1 MRRLIVIVIG
11 CLLTICEL
19 WVGAQTEETSPPVT
33 GAIRVETPPVLDG
46 DVLGDPAWEN
56 ALIATAF
63 VQNRPDE
70 GQVAS
75 ERTEVRV
82 VFTEDTVYFGVVC
95 YDREPQSII
104 VTDSRR
110 DSSLEDSDSFQI
122 ILDTFLDQQN
132 GFVFGTSPSGQEYD
146 GQLVNE
152 GTGGSGM
159 GRGGQTSGAG
169 GGFNLNWDGVW
180 QVQTLITNIGW
191 SAEFAIPFRTIRFP
205 ARAEQT
211 WGVNFQRNIRRR
223 NEAVYWAPL
232 PRQFDLFRVSMA
244 GELEGLEAPEGLW
257 RTAQLTPYV
266 VGESVNRYDDGSQ
279 ELTFLGDVG
288 GDFKYGVTSGLT
300 LDLTYNTDF
309 AQVEVDDEQVN
320 LDRFN
325 LFFPEKRP
333 FFLENAGAFT
343 VTNSGGAAF
352 NDPGQTELFFSRRI
366 GIGPQG
372 QAIPIVGGARLSGKV
387 TDDITVGLL
396 NMQTEE
402 VNGLTPANNFTVARL
417 RHDLPNRSSVG
428 GLFVQRLATGRFAG
442 SRNHNR
448 TYALDGRLGFG
459 QNGLVSG
466 FASKTE
472 TPGRRNQDHAYDM
485 AVDYNA
491 QAWRVRGGFMEMGK
505 NFNPEVGFVRRQG
518 FKKLDGGVF
527 YTWRP
532 EEFFKVQ
539 EMRPHITFNRFWDID
554 TGFIETSLVHMDNFW
569 EFDDSST
576 AITAWNVRKEGV
588 TREFTISGV
597 PVLPG
602 SYDWHELSLN
612 YNSDNSAPGTVGFRL
627 QKSGFFGGHLLQYG
641 PTAGFRRGETLNAR
655 FSWTRNYIDLPMG
668 AVVANLASS
677 RVAYNFS
684 TRVFAQGLVQYNDSV
699 DLWSVNLRLG
709 WLQAANTG
717 FFLVYNDTEG
727 LGDFVP
733 DGSGRSLILK
743 YSRLFDLLQ

>member
-11 CLLTICEL
+11 GLLTICEA
-19 WVGAQTEETSPPVT
+19 WTGAQIEEQAPRVT
-33 GAIRVETPPVLDG
+33 GAIRVEMPPILDG
-46 DVLGDPAWEN
+46 EVLGDPAWEN

-63 VQNRPDE
+63 VQNRPDL

-75 ERTEVRV
+75 ERTEVRI

-180 QVQTLITNIGW
+180 QVQTSITDSGW

-223 NEAVYWAPL
+223 NEAVYWSPL

-244 GELEGLEAPEGLW
+244 GKLEGLEAPAGLW

-266 VGESVNRYDDGSQ
+266 VGESVSRNAGDSQ
-279 ELTFLGDVG
+279 ELTFLGEVG

-387 TDDITVGLL
+387 TDDVTVGLL
-396 NMQTEE
+396 NMQTESQ
-402 VNGLTPANNFTVARL
+402 L
-417 RHDLPNRSSVG
+417 
-428 GLFVQRLATGRFAG
+428 
-442 SRNHNR
+442 
-448 TYALDGRLGFG
+448 
-459 QNGLVSG
+459 
-466 FASKTE
+466 
-472 TPGRRNQDHAYDM
+472 
-485 AVDYNA
+485 
-491 QAWRVRGGFMEMGK
+491 
-505 NFNPEVGFVRRQG
+505 
-518 FKKLDGGVF
+518 
-527 YTWRP
+527 
-532 EEFFKVQ
+532 
-539 EMRPHITFNRFWDID
+539 
-554 TGFIETSLVHMDNFW
+554 
-569 EFDDSST
+569 
-576 AITAWNVRKEGV
+576 
-588 TREFTISGV
+588 
-597 PVLPG
+597 
-602 SYDWHELSLN
+602 
-612 YNSDNSAPGTVGFRL
+612 
-627 QKSGFFGGHLLQYG
+627 
-641 PTAGFRRGETLNAR
+641 
-655 FSWTRNYIDLPMG
+655 
-668 AVVANLASS
+668 
-677 RVAYNFS
+677 
-684 TRVFAQGLVQYNDSV
+684 
-699 DLWSVNLRLG
+699 
-709 WLQAANTG
+709 
-717 FFLVYNDTEG
+717 
-727 LGDFVP
+727 
-733 DGSGRSLILK
+733 
-743 YSRLFDLLQ
+743 

>member
-11 CLLTICEL
+11 CLLTICES
-19 WVGAQTEETSPPVT
+19 WAGAQTEETAPRVT
-33 GAIRVETPPVLDG
+33 GAIRVEMPPILDG
-46 DVLGDPAWEN
+46 EVLGDPAWAN

-63 VQNRPDE
+63 VQNRPDL

-180 QVQTLITNIGW
+180 QVQTSITDSGW

-223 NEAVYWAPL
+223 NEAVYWSPL

-244 GELEGLEAPEGLW
+244 GKLEGLEAPEGLW

-266 VGESVNRYDDGSQ
+266 VGESVSRNAGDSQ
-279 ELTFLGDVG
+279 ELTFLGEFG

-325 LFFPEKRP
+325 LFFQR
-333 FFLENAGAFT
+333 
-343 VTNSGGAAF
+343 S
-352 NDPGQTELFFSRRI
+352 DHFFS
-366 GIGPQG
+366 
-372 QAIPIVGGARLSGKV
+372 K
-387 TDDITVGLL
+387 
-396 NMQTEE
+396 M
-402 VNGLTPANNFTVARL
+402 PAP
-417 RHDLPNRSSVG
+417 LP
-428 GLFVQRLATGRFAG
+428 
-442 SRNHNR
+442 
-448 TYALDGRLGFG
+448 
-459 QNGLVSG
+459 
-466 FASKTE
+466 
-472 TPGRRNQDHAYDM
+472 
-485 AVDYNA
+485 
-491 QAWRVRGGFMEMGK
+491 
-505 NFNPEVGFVRRQG
+505 
-518 FKKLDGGVF
+518 
-527 YTWRP
+527 
-532 EEFFKVQ
+532 
-539 EMRPHITFNRFWDID
+539 
-554 TGFIETSLVHMDNFW
+554 
-569 EFDDSST
+569 
-576 AITAWNVRKEGV
+576 
-588 TREFTISGV
+588 
-597 PVLPG
+597 
-602 SYDWHELSLN
+602 
-612 YNSDNSAPGTVGFRL
+612 
-627 QKSGFFGGHLLQYG
+627 
-641 PTAGFRRGETLNAR
+641 
-655 FSWTRNYIDLPMG
+655 
-668 AVVANLASS
+668 
-677 RVAYNFS
+677 
-684 TRVFAQGLVQYNDSV
+684 
-699 DLWSVNLRLG
+699 
-709 WLQAANTG
+709 
-717 FFLVYNDTEG
+717 
-727 LGDFVP
+727 
-733 DGSGRSLILK
+733 
-743 YSRLFDLLQ
+743 

>member
-11 CLLTICEL
+11 CLLTICES
-19 WVGAQTEETSPPVT
+19 WAGAQTEETSPRVT
-33 GAIRVETPPVLDG
+33 GAIRAEMPPVLDG

-95 YDREPQSII
+95 YDRDPQSII

-169 GGFNLNWDGVW
+169 GGFNLNWDSVW
-180 QVQTLITNIGW
+180 QVQTSITDIGW
-191 SAEFAIPFRTIRFP
+191 SAEFAVPFRTIRFP

-211 WGVNFQRNIRRR
+211 WGINFQRNIRRR

-244 GELEGLEAPEGLW
+244 GELEGLEAPEDLW

-266 VGESVNRYDDGSQ
+266 VGESIRRYDDGSQ
-279 ELTFLGDVG
+279 ELMFLGDVG

-309 AQVEVDDEQVN
+309 AQVEVDDEQIN

-343 VTNSGGAAF
+343 VTNRGGAAF

-387 TDDITVGLL
+387 SDDVTVGLL

-442 SRNHNR
+442 NRNHNR
-448 TYALDGRLGFG
+448 TYALDGRWGFG

-466 FASKTE
+466 FAAKTE

-532 EEFFKVQ
+532 ESFLKVQ

-554 TGFIETSLVHMDNFW
+554 TGFIETSLVHM
-569 EFDDSST
+569 
-576 AITAWNVRKEGV
+576 IT
-588 TREFTISGV
+588 SGNLMI
-597 PVLPG
+597 VL
-602 SYDWHELSLN
+602 
-612 YNSDNSAPGTVGFRL
+612 R
-627 QKSGFFGGHLLQYG
+627 Q
-641 PTAGFRRGETLNAR
+641 
-655 FSWTRNYIDLPMG
+655 
-668 AVVANLASS
+668 
-677 RVAYNFS
+677 
-684 TRVFAQGLVQYNDSV
+684 
-699 DLWSVNLRLG
+699 
-709 WLQAANTG
+709 
-717 FFLVYNDTEG
+717 
-727 LGDFVP
+727 
-733 DGSGRSLILK
+733 
-743 YSRLFDLLQ
+743 